1 MKRKG
6 LWLAWLMALAAALH
20 VLAAPAAAAPLDEA
34 AATPNAT
41 LVDDAATPE
50 RRLLVMLR
58 LPAPHFRPDA
68 SYGGNYVDDGSRSA
82 RRRIAEELAQRHKLK
97 LLNGW
102 AMPALGLDCYVLE
115 APEGEPTERISALL
129 ARDPRVEWA
138 QPMGVFH
145 GLDGADPL
153 YPVQPSARAW
163 HLKELHH
170 SATGRNVTVA
180 VIDSGID
187 ERHPDLQGQVLQAEN
202 FVDGSPYAGEAHG
215 TAVGAIIAARSGN
228 GGILGVAPDARLL
241 ALRACWQSAGQAAA
255 CSSFTLAKALNFA
268 ILRQPKVINLSLGG
282 PPDRLL
288 ERLLDVALARGIS
301 IVGALDPQ
309 GQATFPA
316 SHPGVLAVGL
326 QGGGAVPGA
335 LYAPGRDIPTAAPD
349 GRWNFVTGSSY
360 AAAHVTGMVALLNEL
375 QPSATP
381 AQIRQALQPS
391 DALNAGNIDACAT
404 LARIAATCTCSCAAI
419 STLKT
424 SAHP

>member
-1 MKRKG
+1 
-6 LWLAWLMALAAALH
+6 LTLAAALH
-20 VLAAPAAAAPLDEA
+20 ALAAPAASAPVEDIAAAPNA
-34 AATPNAT
+34 AS
-41 LVDDAATPE
+41 VDDAATPE
-50 RRLLVMLR
+50 RKLLLMLR

-97 LLNGW
+97 LLNSW

-115 APEGEPTERISALL
+115 AAEGEPPERVSAQL

-145 GLDGADPL
+145 GLDGGADPL
-153 YPVQPSARAW
+153 YPVQPSAHAW
-163 HLKELHH
+163 HLKELHQ
-170 SATGRNVTVA
+170 SATGRNVAVA
-180 VIDSGID
+180 VIDSGIE

-202 FVDGSPYAGEAHG
+202 FVDGSPYLGEAHG

-228 GGILGVAPDARLL
+228 GGILGVAPDAHLL
-241 ALRACWQSAGQAAA
+241 ALRACWQPAGQAAA

-268 ILRQPKVINLSLGG
+268 ILHQPKVINLSLGG

-309 GQATFPA
+309 GRTSFPA

-326 QGGGAVPGA
+326 QGSDAVPGA

-349 GRWNFVTGSSY
+349 GHWNFVTGTSY
-360 AAAHVTGMVALLNEL
+360 AAAHVTGMVALLSEL
-375 QPSATP
+375 RPSATP
-381 AQIRQALQPS
+381 AQIRDALHPS

>member
-1 MKRKG
+1 
-6 LWLAWLMALAAALH
+6 
-20 VLAAPAAAAPLDEA
+20 
-34 AATPNAT
+34 
-41 LVDDAATPE
+41 
-50 RRLLVMLR
+50 MLR

-82 RRRIAEELAQRHKLK
+82 RRRIAEELAQRHNLK

-115 APEGEPTERISALL
+115 AAEGEPTERISALL

-153 YPVQPSARAW
+153 YPVQPGARAW

-180 VIDSGID
+180 VIDSGIE

-202 FVDGSPYAGEAHG
+202 FVDGSPYLGEAHG

-228 GGILGVAPDARLL
+228 GGILGVAPDAHLL
-241 ALRACWQSAGQAAA
+241 ALRACWQPAGQAAA

-268 ILRQPKVINLSLGG
+268 ILHQPKVINLSLGG

-309 GQATFPA
+309 GRTSFPA

-326 QGGGAVPGA
+326 QGSDAVPGA

-349 GRWNFVTGSSY
+349 GHWNFVTGTSY
-360 AAAHVTGMVALLNEL
+360 AAAHVTGMVALLSEL
-375 QPSATP
+375 RPSATP
-381 AQIRQALQPS
+381 AQIRDALHPS

>member
-1 MKRKG
+1 
-6 LWLAWLMALAAALH
+6 LTLAAALH
-20 VLAAPAAAAPLDEA
+20 ALAAPAASAPVEDIAAAPPTA
-34 AATPNAT
+34 S
-41 LVDDAATPE
+41 VDDAATPE
-50 RRLLVMLR
+50 RKLLLMLR

-97 LLNGW
+97 LLNSW

-115 APEGEPTERISALL
+115 AAEGEPPERVSAQL

-145 GLDGADPL
+145 GLDGGADPL
-153 YPVQPSARAW
+153 YPVQPSAHAW
-163 HLKELHH
+163 HLKELHQ
-170 SATGRNVTVA
+170 SATGRNVAVA
-180 VIDSGID
+180 VIDSGIE

-202 FVDGSPYAGEAHG
+202 FVDGSPYLGEAHG

-228 GGILGVAPDARLL
+228 GGILGVAPDAHLL
-241 ALRACWQSAGQAAA
+241 ALRACWQPAGQAAA

-268 ILRQPKVINLSLGG
+268 ILHQPKVINLSLGG

-309 GQATFPA
+309 GRTSFPA

-326 QGGGAVPGA
+326 QGSDAVPGA

-349 GRWNFVTGSSY
+349 GHWNFVTGTSY
-360 AAAHVTGMVALLNEL
+360 AAAHVTGMVALLSEL
-375 QPSATP
+375 RPSATP
-381 AQIRQALQPS
+381 AQIRDALHPS